1 MHLSRRGLL
10 YGSAGAAAVSLA
22 GCGVGGEEESG
33 LTGFT
38 GISMPT
44 DTSERWVIEGEAL
57 EEDLARLGYKVIH
70 QNAKNVVEDQI
81 AQIESMIAEGVEFLV
96 VCAIDNKSLGQVL
109 AGAKDQGVTI
119 IAYDR
124 LILETPDVDYYAS
137 FNNYQVG
144 VLQATHIID
153 RLGMRD
159 NPGPFNIEIFSGDP
173 GDNNSQYFFR
183 GGIDTFESLIYQGTV
198 QVPSGQTEQEPTSTA
213 GWSGDVAKARMNE
226 LLENYYSEDLELH
239 AVLSPYDGISRSVVA
254 ALVDNGYE
262 PGTDDFPVVTG
273 QDAEAASVKAI
284 KDGTGQ
290 TETVFKDT
298 RKLASTVTGMIQAIV
313 EGGQPEVND
322 LGTYDNGFKYVPS
335 LLLDPVDVTAE
346 NYQEVIVE
354 SEYLTE
360 EQIDAGEA

>member
-22 GCGVGGEEESG
+22 GCGVGGEEERN

-44 DTSERWVIEGEAL
+44 DTSERWVIEGQAL
-57 EEDLARLGYKVIH
+57 EENLTNLGYEVIH
-70 QNAKNVVEDQI
+70 QNAKDVVEDQI
-81 AQIESMIAEGVEFLV
+81 AQIQSMVAEGVEFLV
-96 VCAIDNKSLGQVL
+96 IAAIDNKSLGQVL
-109 AGAKDQGVTI
+109 ADAKDQGVTI

-144 VLQATHIID
+144 VLQATHIIE

-159 NPGPFNIEIFSGDP
+159 NPGPFNIELFSGDL
-173 GDNNSQYFFR
+173 GDNNSQYFFM
-183 GGIDTFESLIYQGTV
+183 GGLDTFESFIYEGRV
-198 QVPSGQTEQEPTSTA
+198 HVPSGQTEQEPTATQ
-213 GWSGDVAKARMNE
+213 GWSGDVAQARMTQ
-226 LLENYYSEDLELH
+226 LLEDYYSDDLEIH
-239 AVLSPYDGISRSVVA
+239 AVLSPYDGISRGVVA
-254 ALVDNGYE
+254 ALVEAGYE
-262 PGTDDFPVVTG
+262 PGADDFPVVTG

-298 RKLASTVTGMIQAIV
+298 RQLASTVTGMVQAIV
-313 EGGQPEVND
+313 EGGEPEVND
-322 LGTYDNGFKYVPS
+322 LGTYDNGFKFVPS

>member
-22 GCGVGGEEESG
+22 GCGVGGEEAPG

-44 DTSERWVIEGEAL
+44 DTSERWVIEGGEL
-57 EEDLARLGYKVIH
+57 EENLTGLGYKVIH
-70 QNAKNVVEDQI
+70 QNAKDVVEDQI
-81 AQIESMIAEGVEFLV
+81 AQIQSMIDEGVEFLV
-96 VCAIDNKSLGQVL
+96 IAAIDNTSLGQVL
-109 AGAKDQGVTI
+109 ADAKDNGVTI
-119 IAYDR
+119 ISYDR

-137 FNNYQVG
+137 FDNYQVG

-153 RLGMRD
+153 RLGMRED
-159 NPGPFNIEIFSGDP
+159 PGPFNIELFSGDL

-183 GGIDTFESLIYQGTV
+183 GAIDTFESLIYEGTI

-213 GWSGDVAKARMNE
+213 GWSGDVAQERMNQLIE
-226 LLENYYSEDLELH
+226 DYYSDDRELH
-239 AVLSPYDGISRSVVA
+239 AVLSPYDGISRGVVA

-298 RKLASTVTGMIQAIV
+298 RKLASTVTGMIEAIV
-313 EGGQPEVND
+313 KGGEPKVND

-335 LLLDPVDVTAE
+335 LLLEPVDVTAE